1 MSTAVEFRTY
11 ADEAMRWARLAGN
24 DRDRLA
30 LVQLAHDFRQAAS
43 QSDAAVIVTDATPQ
57 QAVARRIDKFMP
69 RISALPQTLRFH
81 QSTPSFP
88 RPDRSRRRQLR
99 D

>member
-30 LVQLAHDFRQAAS
+30 LVELARTWRHAAS
-43 QSDAAVIVTDATPQ
+43 QSEIVVTPKESIAPEHLAA
-57 QAVARRIDKFMP
+57 
-69 RISALPQTLRFH
+69 
-81 QSTPSFP
+81 
-88 RPDRSRRRQLR
+88 
-99 D
+99 